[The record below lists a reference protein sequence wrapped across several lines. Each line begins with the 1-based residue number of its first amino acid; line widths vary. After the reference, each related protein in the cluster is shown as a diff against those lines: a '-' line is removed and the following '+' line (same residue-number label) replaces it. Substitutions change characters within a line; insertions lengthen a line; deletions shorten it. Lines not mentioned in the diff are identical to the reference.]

1 LDDALQSKYR
11 HVFLS
16 PIGREVLADIL
27 GTCHFGATLDPDNK
41 AQIAEHNVGTYILF
55 QCGVLGPDRDM
66 DVINALINSLTSSRK
81 KEEK

>member
-1 LDDALQSKYR
+1 MDEALSQKYR
-11 HVFLS
+11 QIFLS
-16 PIGREVLADIL
+16 PLGREVLADIL
-27 GTCHFGATLDPDNK
+27 GTCHFGATLDADNK
-41 AQIAEHNVGTYILF
+41 VQIAEYNVGIYILF